1 MENLNKELLKAEGRG
16 LRAGPQNQGGM
27 GTSGDWRTE
36 AVLLAPSTH
45 TWLGDSCACPSPVI
59 PDMAQLALG
68 SAGEGSGRDQRKGH
82 DLLGQERGC
91 SLWSPLGTVGGG
103 WQAQGARGES
113 PHEHGWSQG
122 SLQWVWLASP
132 G

>member
-1 MENLNKELLKAEGRG
+1 MENLNKELLKAEGKG

-27 GTSGDWRTE
+27 RSGDWRTE
-36 AVLLAPSTH
+36 AVVLAPSTQ
-45 TWLGDSCACPSPVI
+45 TWLGDSCARPPPVI
-59 PDMAQLALG
+59 PDMARLALG

-82 DLLGQERGC
+82 DLPGQEREC
-91 SLWSPLGTVGGG
+91 SLW
-103 WQAQGARGES
+103 S

-122 SLQWVWLASP
+122 SLQCVWLALSCWCYVCAGCPCGLASP